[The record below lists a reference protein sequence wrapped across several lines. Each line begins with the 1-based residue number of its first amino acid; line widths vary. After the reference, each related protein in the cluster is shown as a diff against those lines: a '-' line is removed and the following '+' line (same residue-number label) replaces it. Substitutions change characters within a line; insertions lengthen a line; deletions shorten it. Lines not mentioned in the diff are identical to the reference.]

1 VLNVLKVQT
10 VLNAL
15 VLDVQRCRKCTSVP
29 AAPQHQHR
37 RSNGTTARFS
47 TRGF

>member
-10 VLNAL
+10 VLNVL
-15 VLDVQRCRKCTSVP
+15 VLDVQKCRKCTSVP

-37 RSNGTTARFS
+37 PLQRHDGTFQH
-47 TRGF
+47 